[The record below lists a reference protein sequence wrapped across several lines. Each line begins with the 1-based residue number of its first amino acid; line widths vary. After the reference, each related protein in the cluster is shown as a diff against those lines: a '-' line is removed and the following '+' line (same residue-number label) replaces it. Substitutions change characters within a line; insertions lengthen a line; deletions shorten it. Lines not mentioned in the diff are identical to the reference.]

1 MGAAYDFTIIH
12 QRPPDRPT
20 VLQRM
25 DFPSR
30 PYRVIFI
37 TFSVYFPISSEEFKT
52 CLFAHLTLQWI
63 DIPIVAWQQFN
74 GIIPLVL
81 ESLIRCWQ
89 NAPCTKEI
97 DFRHEDGGEGL
108 ISQLYTC
115 ACWAALKKDHIPHTH
130 TQQLLLKQQ
139 RHKKRKQ
146 S

>member
-74 GIIPLVL
+74 GIIPPVL

-89 NAPCTKEI
+89 NAPCIHVQKKSTSAT
-97 DFRHEDGGEGL
+97 RMEG
-108 ISQLYTC
+108 
-115 ACWAALKKDHIPHTH
+115 KDLSVSCIPVRVGPH
-130 TQQLLLKQQ
+130 
-139 RHKKRKQ
+139 
-146 S
+146 